1 MFFTSGTVIFILALQ
16 FSNRMMKNEK
26 ETREKI
32 AFCGDVFNKMLKKN
46 LKNNILLHTFWFPLY
61 VWFGGFNLSCVHTEE
76 NDIFL

>member
-32 AFCGDVFNKMLKKN
+32 AFCGDVFNRNVEGKSK
-46 LKNNILLHTFWFPLY
+46 
-61 VWFGGFNLSCVHTEE
+61 E
-76 NDIFL
+76 